1 MCGSPMLLSPEE
13 IDLLLNLNKIALY
26 KFTDPCYFSEEYVN
40 KMKLHQE
47 MSYQQ
52 QVEVFKAER
61 VKEIKENSDK
71 IVEGKLKKLKQSK
84 KPKTKDQDRGQDME
98 DNKNQDTN
106 QDIREVDEQNEEIM
120 VVQDPVINRDLIL
133 NAQIARIKELPRN
146 QA

>member
-98 DNKNQDTN
+98 DNKNQD
-106 QDIREVDEQNEEIM
+106 IREVDEQNEEIM

-133 NAQIARIKELPRN
+133 
-146 QA
+146 